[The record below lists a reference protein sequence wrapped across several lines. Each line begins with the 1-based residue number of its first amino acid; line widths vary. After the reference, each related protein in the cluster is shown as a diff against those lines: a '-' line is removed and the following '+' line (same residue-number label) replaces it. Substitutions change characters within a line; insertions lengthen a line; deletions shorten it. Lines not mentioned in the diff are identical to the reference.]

1 MLRQNFILT
10 ILLISTFSAN
20 LTAQEVT
27 IYEKYADFEHL
38 LQKNNDTT
46 YVINFWATWCKPC
59 IKELPEFEEIN
70 QHFKNKKFKMIL
82 VSLDFDSQL
91 DSKVKPFIN
100 NQNIQS
106 EVVLLADT
114 KQNDWID
121 KVNPEWSGSI
131 PVTVIYNNDF
141 YFFKEGSMSYD
152 ELNEL
157 ITKNIKQ

>member
-1 MLRQNFILT
+1 MKIYS
-10 ILLISTFSAN
+10 ILLVTMLAMVSLKMNS
-20 LTAQEVT
+20 QEVVVFD
-27 IYEKYADFEHL
+27 KFSDFEYL

-59 IKELPEFEEIN
+59 VNELPEFEEIN
-70 QHFKNKKFKMIL
+70 QHFKNRKFKMIL
-82 VSLDFDSQL
+82 VSLDFDTQL
-91 DSKVKPFIN
+91 NSKVIPFMLD
-100 NQNIQS
+100 QNIQS

-121 KVNPEWSGSI
+121 KVNKEWSGSI

-152 ELNEL
+152 ELNEIL
-157 ITKNIKQ
+157 TKNIKQ

>member
-1 MLRQNFILT
+1 MKIYSA
-10 ILLISTFSAN
+10 LLIVVLLLGSVKLYSQEITVFENFS
-20 LTAQEVT
+20 
-27 IYEKYADFEHL
+27 DFEYI

-46 YVINFWATWCKPC
+46 YVVNFWATWCKPC
-59 IKELPEFEEIN
+59 VKELPEFEEVN
-70 QHFKNKKFKMIL
+70 QHFKSKKFKMIL
-82 VSLDFDSQL
+82 VSLDFDTQL
-91 DSKVKPFIN
+91 DSKVKPFVKD
-100 NQNIQS
+100 QNIQS

-141 YFFKEGSMSYD
+141 YFFKEGSMSFD
-152 ELNEL
+152 ELNEI

>member
-1 MLRQNFILT
+1 MVSLKMN
-10 ILLISTFSAN
+10 S
-20 LTAQEVT
+20 QEVVVFD
-27 IYEKYADFEHL
+27 KFSDFEYL

-59 IKELPEFEEIN
+59 VNELPEFEEIN
-70 QHFKNKKFKMIL
+70 QHFKNRKFKMIL
-82 VSLDFDSQL
+82 VSLDFDTQL
-91 DSKVKPFIN
+91 NSKVIPFMLD
-100 NQNIQS
+100 QNIQS

-121 KVNPEWSGSI
+121 KVNKEWSGSI

-152 ELNEL
+152 ELNEIL
-157 ITKNIKQ
+157 TKNIKQ